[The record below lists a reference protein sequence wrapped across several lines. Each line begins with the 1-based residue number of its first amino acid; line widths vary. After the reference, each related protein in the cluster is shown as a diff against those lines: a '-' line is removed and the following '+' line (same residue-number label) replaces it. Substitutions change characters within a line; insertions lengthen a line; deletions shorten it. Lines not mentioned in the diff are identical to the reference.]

1 MEKTWGWI
9 KEKTAEA
16 VVNTVVLGMV
26 MLIGY
31 GILQAFIGDSKL
43 EKATATL
50 RKEIVDTHNDTI
62 KREGDLLAKLA
73 ALQEQVDGMKKP
85 SSPSELPPVLFN
97 QAAPTAAPSMV
108 PNPAPNPAQQ
118 QLDFMTR
125 NQKRYKD

>member
-1 MEKTWGWI
+1 M
-9 KEKTAEA
+9 TAA
-16 VVNTVVLGMV
+16 
-26 MLIGY
+26 
-31 GILQAFIGDSKL
+31 
-43 EKATATL
+43 
-50 RKEIVDTHNDTI
+50 HNDTI

>member
-1 MEKTWGWI
+1 MEKTWSWI

-43 EKATATL
+43 EKTVATL

-62 KREGDLLAKLA
+62 KREGELLAKLA
-73 ALQEQVDGMKKP
+73 ALQEQVDRMAKP
-85 SSPSELPPVLFN
+85 SGPPNPSELPPILFN
-97 QAAPTAAPSMV
+97 QMVPTAPSM
-108 PNPAPNPAQQ
+108 APNPAQQ